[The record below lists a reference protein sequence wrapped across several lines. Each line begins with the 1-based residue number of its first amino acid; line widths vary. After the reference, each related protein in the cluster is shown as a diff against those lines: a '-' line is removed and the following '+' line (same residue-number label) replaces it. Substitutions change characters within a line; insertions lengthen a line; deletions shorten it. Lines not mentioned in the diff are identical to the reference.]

1 MSERKRVHFDRC
13 PFGKKRRNLMAIVAG
28 LMVLLGAMTTPARP
42 SSSSR
47 KRFSAR
53 STTLRPHITVQSSE
67 VSALKLMEEGK
78 ALFLQGTE
86 QAMRQAIIKYMEALT
101 IYRDLSN
108 VEGQGTIL
116 TLLAEVHEKLGETE
130 KALDSYQQALPLWGS
145 INQRTNVC
153 YTLTS
158 MGALYL
164 NLRNLGKALESH
176 QKALTI
182 AQDLRDD
189 SLLART
195 YNGLGTLYYS
205 SGDNQ
210 KAIENFKQAQK
221 HAHLAN
227 RPSDEATSHLGLGL
241 VSLTQGG
248 FRDAIE
254 NYEQALQ
261 IYRQDKNVRG
271 TAIALMNIGGIYL
284 SLNDY
289 KTALRKFEEARQA
302 AAAGNERDLEVAL
315 LLNIGTI
322 YDDTNDADKALELY
336 GQALDKSSSIGFPQG
351 EAAILNN
358 MGRVY
363 QRLGENERAL
373 GFYQR
378 ALLRGGEIGFDPHIK
393 AVLLHNSGFIYQ
405 KLGKTKLALQNYL
418 ASLEIKRTTGFRQ
431 VEGNTL
437 AMIGD
442 LYENEGLLNK
452 ALEYYQQAIQV
463 SDKIHEEAGLEEFK
477 TSVAQQS
484 FNVYHRALLL
494 LSRFEKGSEAFALSE
509 KGRARTFLDQ
519 LSNTQLRPQ
528 AGADARLI
536 ARQQELLREIREINQ
551 QLLEENIKPEA
562 LLRGDF
568 VRSLETRLDLKRR
581 EYNEVLIQLK
591 VSNPEYASLVS
602 GTTLS
607 LDEVRA
613 RLDDETTLLDYFV
626 TRGKTLV
633 FIIKRD
639 SFVMKELWV
648 SEKDLTA
655 AYNGFRSFPT
665 IDEPDLSNLQKLYQS
680 LIAPIRSH
688 LTTRRIG
695 IIPHGVLNYVP
706 FAALVAGE
714 NREGNND
721 SPHYLID
728 DYTIFYLPSASV
740 LPFIERK
747 SKNGTDRLLA
757 VSQSQAQ
764 GLAVLNTTDDVA
776 ESVAKLYRPTS
787 QVIKPPTESALRR
800 LVGGSNSLFI
810 AAHGKLD
817 MTNPLFSRI
826 ILAPDQPAN
835 GDGPQSK
842 SNENDGF
849 LEVHEVYELN
859 LHNMGLV
866 VLSAC
871 QTQLGKR
878 YGGDDIVGLNR
889 AFIYAGTPT
898 VIASLWSVKEK
909 QTSELMISFYK
920 HLKCGMS
927 KAEALRAAQ
936 IETHSHN
943 PHPYFWAAFVLTGDP
958 GTASASSAR
967 ISTCL
972 QQ

>member
-1 MSERKRVHFDRC
+1 MSETKRVHSDRWLL
-13 PFGKKRRNLMAIVAG
+13 GKRLRGLIIVAV
-28 LMVLLGAMTTPARP
+28 MVLLGV
-42 SSSSR
+42 
-47 KRFSAR
+47 
-53 STTLRPHITVQSSE
+53 TTLLANPSHSPWERLSADSAVVSPSVATQSNE
-67 VSALKLMEEGK
+67 VAALELLNEGK
-78 ALFLQGTE
+78 ALFFEGTE
-86 QAMRQAIIKYMEALT
+86 QAMRQAVTKYLEALT
-101 IYRDLSN
+101 IYRELSN
-108 VEGQGTIL
+108 VEGQGIML
-116 TLLAEVHEKLGETE
+116 TLLAEVYEKLGETE

-145 INQRTNVC
+145 INERRNVC
-153 YTLTS
+153 YILNS
-158 MGALYL
+158 LGEGYL
-164 NLRNLGKALESH
+164 NLRNIGKALESH

-189 SLLART
+189 ALLART
-195 YNGLGTLYYS
+195 YNGFGTLYYS
-205 SGDNQ
+205 SGDNP
-210 KAIENFKQAQK
+210 KAIDNFKLAQR
-221 HAHLAN
+221 HARLAN

-241 VSLTQGG
+241 ISLSQGE
-248 FRDAIE
+248 FRAAIE
-254 NYEQALQ
+254 SYDRALE

-271 TAIALMNIGGIYL
+271 TAIALMNTGGIYY

-289 KTALRKFEEARQA
+289 KAALRKFDEARQA

-315 LLNIGTI
+315 LINIGAI
-322 YDDTNDADKALELY
+322 YDDTGEADKALELY

-351 EAAILNN
+351 EVAILNN
-358 MGRVY
+358 IGRVY
-363 QRLGENERAL
+363 QRLDEYERAL
-373 GFYQR
+373 SFYQR
-378 ALLRGGEIGFDPHIK
+378 ALSRGDEIGFDPHIK

-405 KLGKTKLALQNYL
+405 KLGKTKLALQKYL
-418 ASLEIKRTTGFRQ
+418 ESLEIKRTIGFRQ
-431 VEGNTL
+431 FEGNTL

-442 LYENEGLLNK
+442 LYENEGLLEK

-463 SDKIHEEAGLEEFK
+463 SEKIHEDAGLEEFK
-477 TSVAQQS
+477 TSVAHQT

-494 LSRFEKGSEAFALSE
+494 LSRFEKKTEAFALSE

-528 AGADARLI
+528 AGADTRLI

-551 QLLEENIKPEA
+551 QLTEENIKPGA

-568 VRSLETRLDLKRR
+568 GRSLEMRLDLKQR

-591 VSNPEYASLVS
+591 ASNPEYASLVS
-602 GTTLS
+602 GATLS

-613 RLDDETTLLDYFV
+613 HLDDETTLLDYFV

-639 SFVMKELWV
+639 SFVMKELWI
-648 SEKDLTA
+648 SEKDLTN
-655 AYNGFRSFPT
+655 AYNSFRSFPT
-665 IDEPDLSNLQKLYQS
+665 LDELDLSNLQKLYQS
-680 LIAPIRSH
+680 LIAPIKPN

-706 FAALVAGE
+706 FPALVSGE
-714 NREGNND
+714 NSKGNNG

-764 GLAVLNTTDDVA
+764 GLAILNTTDDVA
-776 ESVAKLYRPTS
+776 ESVAKLYRPAS
-787 QVIKPPTESALRR
+787 QVIKPPTESSLRR

-817 MTNPLFSRI
+817 ITNPLFSRI
-826 ILAPDQPAN
+826 ILDPDRPGN
-835 GDGPQSK
+835 GGAPQSK

-849 LEVHEVYELN
+849 LEVHEVYELD
-859 LHNMGLV
+859 LKNMGLV

-878 YGGDDIVGLNR
+878 YAGDDIVGLNR

-898 VIASLWSVKEK
+898 VVASLWSVKEK
-909 QTSELMISFYK
+909 QTGELMNSFYK
-920 HLKCGMS
+920 HFKCGMS

-936 IETHSHN
+936 IETRSHH

-958 GTASASSAR
+958 GTSSTPSAR
-967 ISTCL
+967 VNACL